1 MNDKI
6 NIVILVVCSMV
17 VGYCIRYLQECFVR
31 DPDEPEPRTAYTP
44 PTQEAKETTDA
55 VEELAPPEHPK
66 GESVQTHEHIIP
78 RAKRTR
84 IITYEPAKR
93 EQDYSIGG
101 R

>member
-17 VGYCIRYLQECFVR
+17 VGYCIRYLQECFGS

>member
-6 NIVILVVCSMV
+6 SIVILVVCSMV
-17 VGYCIRYLQECFVR
+17 VGYCIRYLQECFGS
-31 DPDEPEPRTAYTP
+31 DPDEPEPTPTYIP
-44 PTQEAKETTDA
+44 PTQEAKKEPEA

-84 IITYEPAKR
+84 RIIYEPPKH
-93 EQDYSIGG
+93 EQDYSIGS